1 MQPRGEIKIDREDYF
16 TYQQAATELGRSVE
30 SIQKAV
36 SAGILHPV
44 RFPPSNTRYL
54 QREEVEWFKDKPL
67 SMAIAEAYQQLKEA
81 RERIAELESR
91 MREESSSALKLLLVL
106 AVVGVGLGLLA
117 SSQRSDATRNGSER
131 DEPVHSAFIESKR
144 ELEARE
150 DYPTMARELGNT
162 LFDLARKEE
171 LTIPERSLIVELW
184 KVLSMPSDE
193 IKASLYHNPEGETS
207 SQ

>member
-1 MQPRGEIKIDREDYF
+1 MPPRGEIKGNLEDYF
-16 TYQQAATELGRSVE
+16 TYQQAAAKLNRSVE

-54 QREEVEWFKDKPL
+54 QWEEVEWFKDKPL
-67 SMAIAEAYQQLKEA
+67 SMAIAEAYRQLKEA
-81 RERIAELESR
+81 REEIAELKSR
-91 MREESSSALKLLLVL
+91 MQEESSGALGLLLVL

-117 SSQRSDATRNGSER
+117 AASQKSNTTRNGSEH
-131 DEPVHSAFIESKR
+131 DEPVHRAFITSLK

-150 DYPTMARELGNT
+150 DYPTMAKELGNT

-171 LTIPERSLIVELW
+171 LTFSERRLISELS
-184 KVLSMPSDE
+184 KVLTMPSDDL
-193 IKASLYHNPEGETS
+193 SRLVS
-207 SQ
+207 

>member
-1 MQPRGEIKIDREDYF
+1 MENMPPRGEINGNREDYL
-16 TYQQAATELGRSVE
+16 TYQQAAVELDRSVE

-81 RERIAELESR
+81 REEIAELKSR
-91 MREESSSALKLLLVL
+91 MQEESSGALGVLLVL

-117 SSQRSDATRNGSER
+117 AASQKSNMTRNASEH
-131 DEPVHSAFIESKR
+131 DEPIHSAFIKSLKD
-144 ELEARE
+144 LEARE
-150 DYPTMARELGNT
+150 DYPTMAKELGNT

-171 LTIPERSLIVELW
+171 LTFSERSLISELS
-184 KVLSMPSDE
+184 KVLTMPSDDL
-193 IKASLYHNPEGETS
+193 SRLVS
-207 SQ
+207 